1 MERIIKNIR
10 RLMIIICCSCLC
22 VGCNPQ
28 EEADAINTET
38 ENTTDADDNAGQNAQ
53 EENHLAEISENT
65 TGSDTLTET
74 DSSDET
80 DAGENQLAQ
89 ISDKVDEKAEPYI
102 VAYVSLSDDTEIEY
116 CKWMEYGEEQVLR
129 IAIQYKEQP
138 ENDYRHKEDYFL
150 FITQDGDVSNI
161 IEVNYEDKGLGMADG
176 METDCATHHR
186 LGWGC
191 DFDAHFEDV
200 TFDGEEDL
208 LIFVGD
214 GRCDRHYCAYIY
226 ENGVFRYE
234 RTFEHIPVGVVD
246 TEKEVICGST
256 TNSATSFTD
265 VTYKYINGEFLII
278 DAIDT
283 NYGFTNGENVLDE
296 IRKTTYEYINGKNVL
311 DKTIET
317 LDKYEYEFING
328 ENVLNEIVETTYE
341 YEYINGEKVL
351 IEETVNIV
359 APEQIVK

>member
-1 MERIIKNIR
+1 MERIIKKISKW
-10 RLMIIICCSCLC
+10 MIIICCSCLC

-28 EEADAINTET
+28 EEADATNTGTESTTNADENASTET
-38 ENTTDADDNAGQNAQ
+38 DDNAS
-53 EENHLAEISENT
+53 H
-65 TGSDTLTET
+65 TLTET

-80 DAGENQLAQ
+80 VADENQLAQ
-89 ISDKVDEKAEPYI
+89 ISDKMDEKAGPYI
-102 VAYVSLSDDTEIEY
+102 DAYITLSDDTEIEY
-116 CKWMEYGEEQVLR
+116 CNWMEYGEEQVLR
-129 IAIQYKEQP
+129 VAIQYKEQP

-150 FITQDGDVSNI
+150 FISQDGDVLNV

-176 METDCATHHR
+176 METDCATQHQ
-186 LGWGC
+186 LGWAC

-226 ENGVFRYE
+226 ENGEFRYE

-246 TEKEVICGST
+246 TEKEVIYGST

-265 VTYKYINGEFLII
+265 VTYKYINREFLII
-278 DAIDT
+278 EAIET

-296 IRKTTYEYINGKNVL
+296 IRKTTYEYEYINGENML
-311 DKTIET
+311 NKTIET
-317 LDKYEYEFING
+317 IDKYEYEFING
-328 ENVLNEIVETTYE
+328 ENVLDKIVETTYE
-341 YEYINGEKVL
+341 YEYKNGEKVL
-351 IEETVNIV
+351 VE
-359 APEQIVK
+359 

>member
-10 RLMIIICCSCLC
+10 KWMIIICCCCLC

-28 EEADAINTET
+28 EEADETNMGTESM
-38 ENTTDADDNAGQNAQ
+38 TDADENALAETDGNAGQNAQ
-53 EENHLAEISENT
+53 EENHLAEISDNT
-65 TGSDTLTET
+65 TDTISNTLTET
-74 DSSDET
+74 DSNNEPNVE
-80 DAGENQLAQ
+80 ENYLAQ

-116 CKWMEYGEEQVLR
+116 CNWMEYGEEQVLR
-129 IAIQYKEQP
+129 VAIQYKEQP

-150 FITQDGDVSNI
+150 FISQDGDVLNV

-226 ENGVFRYE
+226 ENGEFRYE

-246 TEKEVICGST
+246 TEKEVIYG
-256 TNSATSFTD
+256 SATYSAMSFGD

-278 DAIDT
+278 EAIDT
-283 NYGFTNGENVLDE
+283 NYVFTNGENVLDE
-296 IRKTTYEYINGKNVL
+296 VRQTTYEYEYINGKNVL

-317 LDKYEYEFING
+317 IDKYEYEFING
-328 ENVLNEIVETTYE
+328 ENVLDEIVETTYE
-341 YEYINGEKVL
+341 YEYINGKKVL
-351 IEETVNIV
+351 VE
-359 APEQIVK
+359 